1 MQFKNND
8 YHINSFDIKM
18 MNHFFETFPD
28 CRDVVEI
35 VINKLQH
42 KGGKDLVS
50 DLRKRMI
57 KIF

>member
-8 YHINSFDIKM
+8 FHITSSDIKM

-28 CRDVVEI
+28 CKDMVEI

-42 KGGKDLVS
+42 KGGKDLYNQ
-50 DLRKRMI
+50 LR
-57 KIF
+57 

>member
-28 CRDVVEI
+28 CKDMVEI

-42 KGGKDLVS
+42 KGGKDLYNQ
-50 DLRKRMI
+50 LR
-57 KIF
+57 